1 MVEILPVSDK
11 CYDGEEYI
19 SSRKPR
25 EKMDGVKFLK
35 EAKGTEVRRERN
47 IFN

>member
-25 EKMDGVKFLK
+25 EKMDGVNLRD
-35 EAKGTEVRRERN
+35 GLMEVAPER
-47 IFN
+47 

>member
-1 MVEILPVSDK
+1 MK
-11 CYDGEEYI
+11 EEW
-19 SSRKPR
+19 